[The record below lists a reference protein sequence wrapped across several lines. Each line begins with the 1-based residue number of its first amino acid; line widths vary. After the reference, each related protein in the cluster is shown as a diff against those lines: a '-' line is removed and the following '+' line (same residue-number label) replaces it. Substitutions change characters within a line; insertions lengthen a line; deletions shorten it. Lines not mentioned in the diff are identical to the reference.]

1 VGAVAPPRI
10 ASIMNPPSLASVRSR
25 LETLIALAGLL
36 ERIEQHGMVVG
47 AEQYRQLVAR
57 LKRSLGEELPDD
69 ALQAVLAA
77 HPATAE
83 LYENLH
89 YERSG
94 LSRSSLD
101 RSVASEMLA
110 AEAIE
115 RARRR
120 RLQ

>member
-1 VGAVAPPRI
+1 MTPPD
-10 ASIMNPPSLASVRSR
+10 LATLRHR

-36 ERIEQHGMVVG
+36 ERVERSAAHIG
-47 AEQYRQLVAR
+47 ADQYRQLVVR
-57 LKRSLGEELPDD
+57 LEHVLGEELPDD
-69 ALQAVLAA
+69 GLHAVLAV

-101 RSVASEMLA
+101 RSVASEMQA
-110 AEAIE
+110 AQTIE

-120 RLQ
+120 